1 MILAM
6 FKTEYRGRF
15 APSPTG
21 ALHAGSLATALG
33 SWLDARAHQGK
44 WLLRIEDLDLP
55 RCVPGAD
62 KIIIQQLLN
71 CGLHWDEEIE
81 YQSKRSH
88 FYESALNQLKQEKKA
103 YGCRCTRKQI
113 EDQLLRLGKKKDRH
127 GELVY
132 PGSCRNLNEVT
143 EPCAWRLLVTDPEIE
158 SSVGDFVLR
167 RSDRVFT
174 YQLTV
179 VVDDYLQG
187 ITHIVRGE
195 DLLDNTARQIYLQK
209 QLGYPQPHYLHLP
222 LVLDDNNEKLSK
234 QTNATAIACNNSG
247 EALEA
252 LQAAA
257 RHLGLD
263 EPELFKKGS
272 DSTQS
277 SESTINQST
286 INQSTI
292 KQWLET
298 AVEHY
303 RKTRL

>member
-81 YQSKRSH
+81 YQSKRIH
-88 FYESALNQLKQEKKA
+88 FYESALNQLKQEKKV

-132 PGSCRNLNEVT
+132 PGSCRNLKEVT

-174 YQLTV
+174 YQLAV

-209 QLGYPQPHYLHLP
+209 QLNHPNAHYRHLP
-222 LVLDDNNEKLSK
+222 LVRDDNNEKLSK
-234 QTNATAIACNNSG
+234 QPNATAIACNTPG

-263 EPELFKKGS
+263 EPELFKEGFN
-272 DSTQS
+272 STQS

-286 INQSTI
+286 IT
-292 KQWLET
+292 QWLET

-303 RKTRL
+303 RKNCL

>member
-1 MILAM
+1 M

-21 ALHAGSLATALG
+21 ALHPGSLATALG

-55 RCVPGAD
+55 RCAPGAD
-62 KIIIQQLLN
+62 KTIIQQLLN

-88 FYESALNQLKQEKKA
+88 FYESALNQLLQEKKA

-132 PGSCRNLNEVT
+132 PGSCRNLAGVT
-143 EPCAWRLLVTDPEIE
+143 EPCAWRLLVTDHEIE

-174 YQLTV
+174 YQLAV

-187 ITHIVRGE
+187 ITHVVRGE

-209 QLGYPQPHYLHLP
+209 QLNYPQPHYLHLP
-222 LVLDDNNEKLSK
+222 LVLDGNNEKLSK
-234 QTNATAIACNNSG
+234 QTKATAIACNTPG

-257 RHLGLD
+257 RHLGID
-263 EPELFKKGS
+263 EPELFKNGADTIKS
-272 DSTQS
+272 SQS
-277 SESTINQST
+277 IKSEKADESTI
-286 INQSTI
+286 
-292 KQWLET
+292 KRWLET

>member
-81 YQSKRSH
+81 YQSKRIH
-88 FYESALNQLKQEKKA
+88 FYESALNQLKQEKKV

-132 PGSCRNLNEVT
+132 PGSCRNLKEVT

-174 YQLTV
+174 YQLAV

-209 QLGYPQPHYLHLP
+209 QLNHPNAHYRHLP
-222 LVLDDNNEKLSK
+222 LVRDDNNEKLSK
-234 QTNATAIACNNSG
+234 QTNATAIACSTPG

-263 EPELFKKGS
+263 EPELFKEGFN
-272 DSTQS
+272 STQS

-286 INQSTI
+286 IT
-292 KQWLET
+292 QWLET

-303 RKTRL
+303 RKNCL

>member
-6 FKTEYRGRF
+6 FKTQYRGRF

-62 KIIIQQLLN
+62 KIIIQQLLD
-71 CGLHWDEEIE
+71 CGLYWDEAIE

-88 FYESALNQLKQEKKA
+88 LYETALNQLKQEKKT

-127 GELVY
+127 DELVY
-132 PGSCRNLNEVT
+132 PGSCRNLKGVT

-167 RSDRVFT
+167 RSDRIFT
-174 YQLTV
+174 YQLAV
-179 VVDDYLQG
+179 VVDDHLQG
-187 ITHIVRGE
+187 ITHVVRGE
-195 DLLDNTARQIYLQK
+195 DLLDNTARQIYLQQ
-209 QLGYPQPHYLHLP
+209 QLNYPQPHYLHLP
-222 LVLDDNNEKLSK
+222 LVLDGNNEKLSK
-234 QTNATAIACNNSG
+234 QTNATALTCNTPG
-247 EALEA
+247 EALQA

-263 EPELFKKGS
+263 EPALFKNSS
-272 DSTQS
+272 DSADS
-277 SESTINQST
+277 KEANEFKINE
-286 INQSTI
+286 STI

>member
-1 MILAM
+1 M
-6 FKTEYRGRF
+6 FKTQYRGRF

-33 SWLDARAHQGK
+33 SWLDARAHHGK

-55 RCVPGAD
+55 RCVPGTD

-71 CGLHWDEEIE
+71 CGLHWDEAIE

-127 GELVY
+127 GELIY
-132 PGSCRNLNEVT
+132 PGSCRNLEGVT

-167 RSDRVFT
+167 RSDRIFT
-174 YQLTV
+174 YQLAV
-179 VVDDYLQG
+179 VVDDHLQG
-187 ITHIVRGE
+187 ITHVVRGE
-195 DLLDNTARQIYLQK
+195 DLLDNTARQIYLQQ
-209 QLGYPQPHYLHLP
+209 QLNYHQPHYLHLP
-222 LVLDDNNEKLSK
+222 VVLDGNNEKLSK
-234 QTNATAIACNNSG
+234 QTNATAITCNTPG
-247 EALEA
+247 EALKA

-257 RHLGLD
+257 KHLGLD
-263 EPELFKKGS
+263 EPTLFNNSSDGADSKEVNELKIN
-272 DSTQS
+272 
-277 SESTINQST
+277 ESTIQ
-286 INQSTI
+286 
-292 KQWLET
+292 QWLEI
-298 AVEHY
+298 AIEHY
-303 RKTRL
+303 RNTHL

>member
-1 MILAM
+1 M

-55 RCVPGAD
+55 RCVPGGD

-71 CGLHWDEEIE
+71 CGLYWDEEIE

-88 FYESALNQLKQEKKA
+88 IYESALTQLLQEKKA

-113 EDQLLRLGKKKDRH
+113 EDQLLRLGKKKNRH

-132 PGSCRNLNEVT
+132 PGSCRNLKEVT

-174 YQLTV
+174 YQLAV

-209 QLGYPQPHYLHLP
+209 QLNHP
-222 LVLDDNNEKLSK
+222 
-234 QTNATAIACNNSG
+234 NAHSIM
-247 EALEA
+247 
-252 LQAAA
+252 
-257 RHLGLD
+257 
-263 EPELFKKGS
+263 
-272 DSTQS
+272 
-277 SESTINQST
+277 
-286 INQSTI
+286 
-292 KQWLET
+292 
-298 AVEHY
+298 
-303 RKTRL
+303 

>member
-1 MILAM
+1 M

-33 SWLDARAHQGK
+33 SWLDARAHHGK

-71 CGLHWDEEIE
+71 CGLYWDEEIE

-88 FYESALNQLKQEKKA
+88 LYESTLNQLKQEKKA

-113 EDQLLRLGKKKDRH
+113 EDQLLRLGKKKGRH

-132 PGSCRNLNEVT
+132 PGSCRNLAEVT
-143 EPCAWRLLVTDPEIE
+143 EPCAWRLLVKDPEIE

-167 RSDRVFT
+167 RSDRIFT
-174 YQLTV
+174 YQLAV
-179 VVDDYLQG
+179 VVDDHLQG
-187 ITHIVRGE
+187 ITHVVRGE
-195 DLLDNTARQIYLQK
+195 DLLDNTARQIYLQQ
-209 QLGYPQPHYLHLP
+209 QLNYTQPHYLHLP
-222 LVLDDNNEKLSK
+222 LVLDGNNEKLSK
-234 QTNATAIACNNSG
+234 QTNATALACNTPG
-247 EALEA
+247 EALKA

-257 RHLGLD
+257 KHLGLS
-263 EPELFKKGS
+263 EPELFSNSPDGP
-272 DSTQS
+272 DSKEANELKVNET
-277 SESTINQST
+277 
-286 INQSTI
+286 TI

-303 RKTRL
+303 RNTRL

>member
-6 FKTEYRGRF
+6 FKTQYRGRF

-81 YQSKRSH
+81 YQSKRSD
-88 FYESALNQLKQEKKA
+88 FYESAMNQLLQEKKA

-143 EPCAWRLLVTDPEIE
+143 EPCAWRLLVNDPEIE

-174 YQLTV
+174 YQLAV

-209 QLGYPQPHYLHLP
+209 QLSYPQPHYLHLP
-222 LVLDDNNEKLSK
+222 LVLDGNNEKLSK
-234 QTNATAIACNNSG
+234 QTNATAIACNSPG

-252 LQAAA
+252 LQSAA

-263 EPELFKKGS
+263 EPELFKEGFN
-272 DSTQS
+272 STQF
-277 SESTINQST
+277 SESTING
-286 INQSTI
+286 STI
-292 KQWLET
+292 KKWLEI

-303 RKTRL
+303 RKNRL

>member
-6 FKTEYRGRF
+6 FKTQYRGRF

-62 KIIIQQLLN
+62 KIIIQQLLD
-71 CGLHWDEEIE
+71 CGLYWDEAIE

-88 FYESALNQLKQEKKA
+88 LYETALNQLKQEKKT

-127 GELVY
+127 DELVY
-132 PGSCRNLNEVT
+132 PGSCRNLKGVT

-167 RSDRVFT
+167 RSDRIFT
-174 YQLTV
+174 YQLAV
-179 VVDDYLQG
+179 VVDDHLQG
-187 ITHIVRGE
+187 ITHVVRGE
-195 DLLDNTARQIYLQK
+195 DLLDNTARQIYLQQ
-209 QLGYPQPHYLHLP
+209 QLNYPQPHYLHLP
-222 LVLDDNNEKLSK
+222 LVLDGNNEKLSK
-234 QTNATAIACNNSG
+234 QTNATALACNTPG
-247 EALEA
+247 QALQA

-263 EPELFKKGS
+263 EPALFKNSS
-272 DSTQS
+272 DSTDS
-277 SESTINQST
+277 KEANEFKINE
-286 INQSTI
+286 STI

>member
-6 FKTEYRGRF
+6 FKTQYRGRF

-62 KIIIQQLLN
+62 KIIIQQLLD
-71 CGLHWDEEIE
+71 CGLYWDEAIE

-88 FYESALNQLKQEKKA
+88 LYETALNQLKQEKKT

-113 EDQLLRLGKKKDRH
+113 EDQLLRLRKKKDRH

-132 PGSCRNLNEVT
+132 PGSCRNLKGVT

-167 RSDRVFT
+167 RSDRIFT
-174 YQLTV
+174 YQLAV
-179 VVDDYLQG
+179 VVDDHLQG
-187 ITHIVRGE
+187 ITHVVRGE
-195 DLLDNTARQIYLQK
+195 DLLDNTARQIYLQQ
-209 QLGYPQPHYLHLP
+209 QLNYPRPHYLHLP
-222 LVLDDNNEKLSK
+222 LVLDGNNEKLSK
-234 QTNATAIACNNSG
+234 QTNATALACNTPG
-247 EALEA
+247 EALQA

-263 EPELFKKGS
+263 EPALFKNSS
-272 DSTQS
+272 DSADS
-277 SESTINQST
+277 KEANEFKINE
-286 INQSTI
+286 STI

>member
-6 FKTEYRGRF
+6 FKTQYRGRF

-21 ALHAGSLATALG
+21 DLHAGSLATALG

-62 KIIIQQLLN
+62 KIIIQQLLD
-71 CGLHWDEEIE
+71 CGLYWDEAIE

-88 FYESALNQLKQEKKA
+88 LYETALNQLKQEKKT

-132 PGSCRNLNEVT
+132 PGSCRNLKGVT

-167 RSDRVFT
+167 RSDRIFT
-174 YQLTV
+174 YQLAV
-179 VVDDYLQG
+179 VVDDHLQG
-187 ITHIVRGE
+187 ITHVVRGE
-195 DLLDNTARQIYLQK
+195 DLLDNTARQIYLQQ
-209 QLGYPQPHYLHLP
+209 QLNYPQPHYLHLP
-222 LVLDDNNEKLSK
+222 LVLDGNNEKLSK
-234 QTNATAIACNNSG
+234 QTNATALACNTPG
-247 EALEA
+247 QALQA

-263 EPELFKKGS
+263 EPALFKNSS
-272 DSTQS
+272 DSADS
-277 SESTINQST
+277 KEANEFKINE
-286 INQSTI
+286 STI

-298 AVEHY
+298 AVEYY
-303 RKTRL
+303 RKTQL

>member
-1 MILAM
+1 MSS
-6 FKTEYRGRF
+6 KPEYRGRF

-33 SWLDARAHQGK
+33 SWLDARAHLGK

-88 FYESALNQLKQEKKA
+88 FYESALNQLKQDKKA

-113 EDQLLRLGKKKDRH
+113 EDQLLLLGKKKDRH
-127 GELVY
+127 AELIY
-132 PGSCRNLNEVT
+132 PGSCRNSEEVT

-158 SSVGDFVLR
+158 LSVGDFVLR
-167 RSDRVFT
+167 RSDRIFT
-174 YQLTV
+174 YQLAV
-179 VVDDYLQG
+179 VVDDHLQG
-187 ITHIVRGE
+187 ITHVVRGE
-195 DLLDNTARQIYLQK
+195 DLLDNTARQMYLQQ
-209 QLGYPQPHYLHLP
+209 QLNYPQPHYLHLP

-234 QTNATAIACNNSG
+234 QTNAIAIACNTPG
-247 EALEA
+247 EALKA

-257 RHLGLD
+257 KHLGLN
-263 EPELFKKGS
+263 EPALFNNSS
-272 DSTQS
+272 DSADS
-277 SESTINQST
+277 KEAKELKINESTI
-286 INQSTI
+286 
-292 KQWLET
+292 KHWLET

>member
-1 MILAM
+1 M
-6 FKTEYRGRF
+6 FKTQYRGRF

-62 KIIIQQLLN
+62 KIIIQQLLD
-71 CGLHWDEEIE
+71 CGLYWDEAIE

-88 FYESALNQLKQEKKA
+88 LYETALNQLKQEKKT

-132 PGSCRNLNEVT
+132 PGSCRNLKGVT

-167 RSDRVFT
+167 RSDRIFT
-174 YQLTV
+174 YQLAV
-179 VVDDYLQG
+179 VMDDHLQG
-187 ITHIVRGE
+187 ITHVVRGE
-195 DLLDNTARQIYLQK
+195 DLLDNTARQIYLQQ
-209 QLGYPQPHYLHLP
+209 QLNYPQPHYLHLP
-222 LVLDDNNEKLSK
+222 LVLDGNNEKLSK
-234 QTNATAIACNNSG
+234 QTNATALTCNTPG
-247 EALEA
+247 EALQA

-263 EPELFKKGS
+263 EPALFKNSS
-272 DSTQS
+272 DSADS
-277 SESTINQST
+277 KEANEFKINE
-286 INQSTI
+286 STI

>member
-1 MILAM
+1 M

-21 ALHAGSLATALG
+21 ALHPGSLATALG

-55 RCVPGAD
+55 RCAPGTD
-62 KIIIQQLLN
+62 KTIIQQLLN

-88 FYESALNQLKQEKKA
+88 FYESALNQLLQEKKA

-132 PGSCRNLNEVT
+132 PGSCRNLAGVT
-143 EPCAWRLLVTDPEIE
+143 EPCAWRLLVTDPEVE

-174 YQLTV
+174 YQLAV

-187 ITHIVRGE
+187 ITHVVRGE

-209 QLGYPQPHYLHLP
+209 QLNHPQPHYLHLP
-222 LVLDDNNEKLSK
+222 LVLDGNNEKLSK
-234 QTNATAIACNNSG
+234 QTKATAIACNTPG

-257 RHLGLD
+257 RHLGID
-263 EPELFKKGS
+263 EPELFKNGADTIKS
-272 DSTQS
+272 SQS
-277 SESTINQST
+277 IKSEKADESTI
-286 INQSTI
+286 
-292 KQWLET
+292 KRWLET

>member
-1 MILAM
+1 
-6 FKTEYRGRF
+6 
-15 APSPTG
+15 
-21 ALHAGSLATALG
+21 
-33 SWLDARAHQGK
+33 
-44 WLLRIEDLDLP
+44 LP

-71 CGLHWDEEIE
+71 CGLYWDEEIE

-113 EDQLLRLGKKKDRH
+113 EDQLLCLGKKKDRH
-127 GELVY
+127 GELIY
-132 PGSCRNLNEVT
+132 PGSCRHLKEVT

-174 YQLTV
+174 YQLAV
-179 VVDDYLQG
+179 VVDDHLQG
-187 ITHIVRGE
+187 ITHVVRGE
-195 DLLDNTARQIYLQK
+195 DLLDNTARQMYLQQ
-209 QLGYPQPHYLHLP
+209 QLNYPQPHYLHLP
-222 LVLDDNNEKLSK
+222 LVLDGNNEKLSK
-234 QTNATAIACNNSG
+234 QTNATAIACNSPG

-257 RHLGLD
+257 KHLGLNELIANKTTVNKSTVD
-263 EPELFKKGS
+263 E
-272 DSTQS
+272 
-277 SESTINQST
+277 
-286 INQSTI
+286 STI

>member
-88 FYESALNQLKQEKKA
+88 FYESALNQLKQEKKV

-113 EDQLLRLGKKKDRH
+113 EDQLLLMGKKKDRH

-132 PGSCRNLNEVT
+132 PGSCRNLAEAT

-167 RSDRVFT
+167 RSDRIFT
-174 YQLTV
+174 YQLAV
-179 VVDDYLQG
+179 VVDDHLQG
-187 ITHIVRGE
+187 ITHVVRGE
-195 DLLDNTARQIYLQK
+195 DLLDNTARQIYLQ
-209 QLGYPQPHYLHLP
+209 QALNYHQPHYLHLP
-222 LVLDDNNEKLSK
+222 MVLDGNNEKLSK
-234 QTNATAIACNNSG
+234 QTNATALACNTPG
-247 EALEA
+247 EALKA

-257 RHLGLD
+257 KHLGLNG
-263 EPELFKKGS
+263 PELFS
-272 DSTQS
+272 HNLDSPNS
-277 SESTINQST
+277 KEVNQSA
-286 INQSTI
+286 I

-303 RKTRL
+303 RNARL

>member
-6 FKTEYRGRF
+6 FKTQYRGRF

-71 CGLHWDEEIE
+71 CGLYWDEEIE

-88 FYESALNQLKQEKKA
+88 FYESALNQLKQENKA

-127 GELVY
+127 GELIY
-132 PGSCRNLNEVT
+132 SGSCRHLKEVN

-167 RSDRVFT
+167 RSDRIFT
-174 YQLTV
+174 YQLAV
-179 VVDDYLQG
+179 VVDDHLQG
-187 ITHIVRGE
+187 ITHVVRGE
-195 DLLDNTARQIYLQK
+195 DLLDNTARQMYLQQ
-209 QLGYPQPHYLHLP
+209 QLNYSQPHYLHLP
-222 LVLDDNNEKLSK
+222 LVLDGNNEKLSK
-234 QTNATAIACNNSG
+234 QTNATAIACNTPG
-247 EALEA
+247 EALKA

-257 RHLGLD
+257 KHLGLS
-263 EPELFKKGS
+263 EPALFSNSSDGS
-272 DSTQS
+272 DSK
-277 SESTINQST
+277 EANELKINE
-286 INQSTI
+286 STI

-303 RKTRL
+303 RNTRL

>member
-1 MILAM
+1 M
-6 FKTEYRGRF
+6 FKTQYRGRF

-44 WLLRIEDLDLP
+44 WLLRMEDLDLP

-88 FYESALNQLKQEKKA
+88 FYESALNQLKQDKKA

-113 EDQLLRLGKKKDRH
+113 EEQLLSLGKKKDRH
-127 GELVY
+127 GELIY
-132 PGSCRNLNEVT
+132 PGSCRKLSETT

-167 RSDRVFT
+167 RSDRIFT
-174 YQLTV
+174 YQLAV
-179 VVDDYLQG
+179 VVDDHLQG
-187 ITHIVRGE
+187 ITHVVRGE
-195 DLLDNTARQIYLQK
+195 DLLDNTARQMYLQQ
-209 QLGYPQPHYLHLP
+209 QLNYSQPHYLHLP
-222 LVLDDNNEKLSK
+222 LVLDGNNEKLSK
-234 QTNATAIACNNSG
+234 QTNATAIACNTPG
-247 EALEA
+247 EALKA
-252 LQAAA
+252 LQTAAK
-257 RHLGLD
+257 HLGLD
-263 EPELFKKGS
+263 EPALFNNSS
-272 DSTQS
+272 DSADS
-277 SESTINQST
+277 KEANELKINESI
-286 INQSTI
+286 I

>member
-6 FKTEYRGRF
+6 FKTQYRGRF

-71 CGLHWDEEIE
+71 CGLNWDEEIE

-88 FYESALNQLKQEKKA
+88 FYESALNQLKQENKA

-127 GELVY
+127 GELIY
-132 PGSCRNLNEVT
+132 PGSCRHLKEVT
-143 EPCAWRLLVTDPEIE
+143 EPCAWRLLVIDPKVE

-167 RSDRVFT
+167 RSDRIFT
-174 YQLTV
+174 YQLAV
-179 VVDDYLQG
+179 VVDDHLQG
-187 ITHIVRGE
+187 ITHVVRGE
-195 DLLDNTARQIYLQK
+195 DLLDNTARQMYLQQ
-209 QLGYPQPHYLHLP
+209 QLNYPQPHYLHLP
-222 LVLDDNNEKLSK
+222 LVLDGNNEKLSK
-234 QTNATAIACNNSG
+234 QTNATAIACNTPG
-247 EALEA
+247 EALKA

-257 RHLGLD
+257 KHLGLD
-263 EPELFKKGS
+263 KPTLFNNSSDGS
-272 DSTQS
+272 DSK
-277 SESTINQST
+277 EVNKLKINE
-286 INQSTI
+286 STI

-303 RKTRL
+303 RNTRL

>member
-1 MILAM
+1 M
-6 FKTEYRGRF
+6 FKTQYRGRF

-62 KIIIQQLLN
+62 KIIIQQLLD
-71 CGLHWDEEIE
+71 CGLYWDEAIE

-88 FYESALNQLKQEKKA
+88 LYETALNQLKQEKKT

-132 PGSCRNLNEVT
+132 PGSCRNLKGVT

-167 RSDRVFT
+167 RSDRIFT
-174 YQLTV
+174 YQLAV
-179 VVDDYLQG
+179 VVDDHLQG
-187 ITHIVRGE
+187 ITHVVRGE
-195 DLLDNTARQIYLQK
+195 DLLDNTARQIYLQQ
-209 QLGYPQPHYLHLP
+209 QLNYPQPHYLHLP
-222 LVLDDNNEKLSK
+222 LVLDGNNEKLSK
-234 QTNATAIACNNSG
+234 QTNATALTCNTPG
-247 EALEA
+247 EALQA

-263 EPELFKKGS
+263 EPALFKNSS
-272 DSTQS
+272 DSADS
-277 SESTINQST
+277 KEANEFKINE
-286 INQSTI
+286 STI

-298 AVEHY
+298 AVEYY

>member
-1 MILAM
+1 M

-21 ALHAGSLATALG
+21 ALHPGSLATALG

-44 WLLRIEDLDLP
+44 WLLRIEGLDLP
-55 RCVPGAD
+55 RCAPGAD
-62 KIIIQQLLN
+62 KTIIQQLLN

-88 FYESALNQLKQEKKA
+88 FYESALNQLLQEKKA

-132 PGSCRNLNEVT
+132 PGSCRNLAGVT

-174 YQLTV
+174 YQLAV

-187 ITHIVRGE
+187 ITHVVRGE
-195 DLLDNTARQIYLQK
+195 DLLDNTARQMYLQK
-209 QLGYPQPHYLHLP
+209 QLNYPQPHYLHLP
-222 LVLDDNNEKLSK
+222 LVLDGNNEKLSK
-234 QTNATAIACNNSG
+234 QTKATAIACNTPG

-257 RHLGLD
+257 RHLGID
-263 EPELFKKGS
+263 EPELFKNGADTIKS
-272 DSTQS
+272 SQS
-277 SESTINQST
+277 IKSEKADESTI
-286 INQSTI
+286 
-292 KQWLET
+292 KRWLET

>member
-1 MILAM
+1 MILSM
-6 FKTEYRGRF
+6 FKTQYRGRF

-62 KIIIQQLLN
+62 KIIIQQLLD
-71 CGLHWDEEIE
+71 CGLYWDEAIE

-88 FYESALNQLKQEKKA
+88 LYETALNQLKQEKKT

-132 PGSCRNLNEVT
+132 PGSCRNLKGVT

-167 RSDRVFT
+167 RSDRIFT
-174 YQLTV
+174 YQLAV
-179 VVDDYLQG
+179 VMDDHLQG
-187 ITHIVRGE
+187 ITHVVRGE
-195 DLLDNTARQIYLQK
+195 DLLDNTARQIYLQQ
-209 QLGYPQPHYLHLP
+209 QLNYPQPHYLHLP
-222 LVLDDNNEKLSK
+222 LVLDGNNEKLSK
-234 QTNATAIACNNSG
+234 QTNATALTCNTPG
-247 EALEA
+247 EALQA

-263 EPELFKKGS
+263 EPALFKNSS
-272 DSTQS
+272 DSADS
-277 SESTINQST
+277 KEANEFKINE
-286 INQSTI
+286 STI

>member
-1 MILAM
+1 M
-6 FKTEYRGRF
+6 FKTQYRGRF

-62 KIIIQQLLN
+62 KIIIQQLLD
-71 CGLHWDEEIE
+71 CGLYWDEAIE

-88 FYESALNQLKQEKKA
+88 LYETALNQLKQEKKT

-127 GELVY
+127 DELVY
-132 PGSCRNLNEVT
+132 PGSCRNLKGVT

-167 RSDRVFT
+167 RSDRIFT
-174 YQLTV
+174 YQLAV
-179 VVDDYLQG
+179 VVDDHLQG
-187 ITHIVRGE
+187 ITHVVRGE
-195 DLLDNTARQIYLQK
+195 DLLDNTARQIYLQQ
-209 QLGYPQPHYLHLP
+209 QLNYPQPHYLHLP
-222 LVLDDNNEKLSK
+222 LVLDGNNEKLSK
-234 QTNATAIACNNSG
+234 QTNATALACNTPG
-247 EALEA
+247 QALQA

-263 EPELFKKGS
+263 EPALFKNSS
-272 DSTQS
+272 DSADS
-277 SESTINQST
+277 KEANEFKINE
-286 INQSTI
+286 STI

-298 AVEHY
+298 AVEYY